1 MQAES
6 LSYHHLQQQAQQQ
19 GGVGGQ
25 EFMDTSQPTPVMSIQ
40 QQQGGEREREG
51 RGRREVKEREKG
63 GEREEEDIYD
73 NLLGSIHKIQKI
85 EAL

>member
-1 MQAES
+1 
-6 LSYHHLQQQAQQQ
+6 
-19 GGVGGQ
+19 
-25 EFMDTSQPTPVMSIQ
+25 MSIQ